1 MSELAIMEDSAV
13 VARAEEQ
20 LVTMTVEGQLFGLPI
35 LSVQD
40 IVETDSITRVPL
52 APSAISGVM
61 NLRGRIVTVVDL
73 RRILGRD
80 EYDGTRM
87 GVTVEYQNDLY
98 TILVDEIG
106 EVRSLDYA
114 AFEPPPATVEPA
126 LKQLCTGVY
135 RLEDEL
141 LTVLDVERILA
152 SETIA
157 ATPPVQ
163 FIARR
168 EKDAAKEVVKPKTK
182 RIGQS
187 DKSENEKAETD
198 AAKAQDAKPDVA
210 RKAGSAETKSAIAKK
225 EEPVPALEH
234 KDSPGPVDSD
244 SAADKSIYEL
254 LGGEPAIDAAVEAFY
269 TKVLAD
275 SNLADFFEGVDMDR
289 QRKMQKDFLTMA
301 TGGPSHYTGRS
312 LRAAHARLVEEKGLD
327 GTHFDAVGGHLKAT
341 LEELRVPEDLIAQA
355 LDLVGGVREDVLA
368 GPEAPVAPAA
378 EPVAV
383 AAPEPVAP
391 EPLEAEPPVA
401 VDAVAAVEQ
410 PLFDEIGGGA
420 VVAAVAK
427 TFYEQALE
435 DAVLGAHYADADLAK
450 QQTALVTFL
459 TNSLGDSP
467 SPANGH
473 EWLVSKKGMGD
484 DGFNRCLELF
494 EAALQG
500 QNVPEGLIFLVLAA
514 VERNRESIVD

>member
-73 RRILGRD
+73 RRILGRN

-87 GVTVEYQNDLY
+87 GVTVEYQSDLY

-114 AFEPPPATVEPA
+114 AFEPPPATIEPA

-157 ATPPVQ
+157 QTPPVQ

-168 EKDAAKEVVKPKTK
+168 QKDATKEVEKPKTK
-182 RIGQS
+182 RIGRS
-187 DKSENEKAETD
+187 DKAAEEKAEET
-198 AAKAQDAKPDVA
+198 AEPAEAKDAKPSIG
-210 RKAGSAETKSAIAKK
+210 RKTDAGKK
-225 EEPVPALEH
+225 ETGTKTKEDPAPALEH
-234 KDSPGPVDSD
+234 DKPSD
-244 SAADKSIYEL
+244 ASKSEESENDKSLYDM

-269 TKVLAD
+269 AKVLAD
-275 SNLADFFEGVDMDR
+275 ASLADFFEGE
-289 QRKMQKDFLTMA
+289 
-301 TGGPSHYTGRS
+301 TGVPLIVSSTSPRRTPIHS
-312 LRAAHARLVEEKGLD
+312 LVELRAKEFTWRLPSGSFS
-327 GTHFDAVGGHLKAT
+327 T
-341 LEELRVPEDLIAQA
+341 
-355 LDLVGGVREDVLA
+355 
-368 GPEAPVAPAA
+368 
-378 EPVAV
+378 
-383 AAPEPVAP
+383 AAPSSDTTIV
-391 EPLEAEPPVA
+391 
-401 VDAVAAVEQ
+401 
-410 PLFDEIGGGA
+410 
-420 VVAAVAK
+420 
-427 TFYEQALE
+427 
-435 DAVLGAHYADADLAK
+435 
-450 QQTALVTFL
+450 
-459 TNSLGDSP
+459 
-467 SPANGH
+467 
-473 EWLVSKKGMGD
+473 
-484 DGFNRCLELF
+484 
-494 EAALQG
+494 
-500 QNVPEGLIFLVLAA
+500 GLPT
-514 VERNRESIVD
+514 